1 MHLQVDDK
9 SVFVQGVLLVS
20 IVSTFESNYIT
31 TIRSQSLIA
40 RKRPAEYMRYPGHGL
55 IPSCEHNLP
64 LLGAFSTAHYFNMAV
79 SQRIENE
86 DAARSID
93 VLGKMIAI

>member
-1 MHLQVDDK
+1 M
-9 SVFVQGVLLVS
+9 VQDVLLVS

-40 RKRPAEYMRYPGHGL
+40 RKRPAEYMQYPGHGL

-64 LLGAFSTAHYFNMAV
+64 LLGAFSTAQYFNMAV
-79 SQRIENE
+79 AQGMENE

-93 VLGKMIAI
+93 VLGKIIES